1 MLFAVNLLISSS
13 VCATKVRGLAS
24 STPRVNVS
32 EGEEGEV
39 EAFWD
44 MFEPGEMP
52 CRDIDSVIG

>member
-1 MLFAVNLLISSS
+1 MNDQCSWPLRLIIERE
-13 VCATKVRGLAS
+13 VKQ
-24 STPRVNVS
+24 
-32 EGEEGEV
+32 GEEGEV